1 MGINQSALAINVK
14 VNLDNNNRLKVV
26 TPAVGGQSTVT
37 TLKSQFATVDAI
49 GEMKDVIESNPQ
61 DGYTLVYDSA
71 TNKYVVQQLTGDSI
85 NLASVDGGTF

>member
-1 MGINQSALAINVK
+1 MGINQSSLAVNVK
-14 VNLDNNNRLKVV
+14 VNLDANNRLKVV

-49 GEMKDVIESNPQ
+49 GELKDVIEGTPQ

-71 TNKYVVQQLTGDSI
+71 TNKYVVQQLTNQDI
-85 NLASVDGGTF
+85 NLASVNGGTF

>member
-1 MGINQSALAINVK
+1 MGINQSSLAVNVK
-14 VNLDNNNRLKVV
+14 VNLDANNRLKVV

-49 GEMKDVIESNPQ
+49 GELKDVIEGTPQ

-71 TNKYVVQQLTGDSI
+71 TNKYVVQQLTNQDI

>member
-14 VNLDNNNRLKVV
+14 VNLDANNRLKVV
-26 TPAVGGQSTVT
+26 TPPVGAPSTVT

-49 GEMKDVIESNPQ
+49 SEMKDVIEGSPQ

-71 TNKYVVQQLTGDSI
+71 LNKYVVQQLTNQDI

>member
-14 VNLDNNNRLKVV
+14 VNLDANNRLKVV
-26 TPAVGGQSTVT
+26 TPPVGAPSTVT
-37 TLKSQFATVDAI
+37 TLKSQFATVDAV
-49 GEMKDVIESNPQ
+49 GEMKDVIEGSPQ

-71 TNKYVVQQLTGDSI
+71 LNKYVVQQLTNQDI